1 MKIIGLTGG
10 IASGKSTVS
19 KYLAKKGIPI
29 VDADKVA
36 RAVVVPGGQLMTE
49 LIENF
54 GTVIIEADGTL
65 KRKALGAIVF
75 NDEQALV
82 KLNKIMDPYIRKMI
96 FEQLDVLKAQGIK
109 LAIVD
114 APTLFEAGYQ
124 DSMDKIVVV
133 YVNPTIQLERL
144 MLRDNLSQLEAKQR
158 IDAQISMDDK
168 RRRANYVIDNQ
179 GDIQNTYTQVE
190 QLLVTLKSLS

>member
-168 RRRANYVIDNQ
+168 LRRANYVIDNQ